1 MPTATPAVPVS
12 FALLSIGEVAARLGV
27 SVHTLRYYERAGL
40 IDVPRQESGV
50 RRYSGREIELLRFL
64 LALRATGMP
73 IALIRR
79 YIGLARL
86 GEVSEIERRA
96 LLVQHRGDVLARI
109 EALNTDLGA
118 IERKIELYDQKCDE
132 KHRETK

>member
-12 FALLSIGEVAARLGV
+12 PALLGIGEVAARLGV

-40 IDVPRQESGV
+40 IDVPRQEGGV
-50 RRYSGREIELLRFL
+50 RRYSGREVELLRFL

-86 GEVSEIERRA
+86 GDTSETERRA
-96 LLVQHRGDVLARI
+96 LLVEHRENVLARI
-109 EALNTDLGA
+109 EALGTDLGA
-118 IERKIELYDQKCDE
+118 IERKIERYDE
-132 KHRETK
+132 NHRETK

>member
-1 MPTATPAVPVS
+1 VPTAAPAVPVS
-12 FALLSIGEVAARLGV
+12 PALLGIGEVAARLGV

-40 IDVPRQESGV
+40 IDVPRQEGGV
-50 RRYSGREIELLRFL
+50 RRYSGREVELLRFL

-86 GEVSEIERRA
+86 GDTSETERRA
-96 LLVQHRGDVLARI
+96 LLVEHRENVLARI
-109 EALNTDLGA
+109 EALGTDLGA
-118 IERKIELYDQKCDE
+118 IERKIERYDE
-132 KHRETK
+132 NHRETK